1 MSRVIQVPRWFMFT
15 MTGGLLLSLAAGAAA
30 LAPNAMDV
38 RPLDPTLIQ
47 QADTLSLAFEQAAD
61 HIGPSVVSITSEKR
75 FSVADRQSVPQQI
88 PEEFRR
94 FFGDD
99 FSPFLQPRSRQP
111 RNNIQRGFGSGVIV
125 SADGYILTNNHVV
138 DGADEVTVKTVD
150 EETYKADVVGRDP
163 KSDVALLKVDASG
176 LPAAR
181 LADSDSV
188 KVGQWVL
195 AVGGPFGLEKTVTAG
210 IVSATGR
217 NTVGIA
223 DYENFIQTDA
233 AINPGNSGGPLVN
246 LHGEVVGINTAIAS
260 RSGSNAGI
268 GFSIPINMARNIMD
282 SLKETGRV
290 DRGYL
295 GAMIQN
301 LTRDLA
307 ESFQFTGDYGVL
319 IGDVAPH
326 GPAEKAGLQ
335 SGDIVVS
342 LNGRA
347 MRNAS
352 QLRNTVAAMK
362 PGSTA
367 ELEIFR
373 DGKLKEVT
381 VEVGL
386 LDEEAVVAA
395 KTEEVATEDLGMTV
409 RTLTPEIAQQLDVDE
424 DEQGVVVT
432 EVEPGGFAARA
443 GLRPGTIIV
452 SVNGMKTPNV
462 VSFREALT
470 NHKPEDGIRLQVKVD
485 GFTRYLFLRK
495 R

>member
-1 MSRVIQVPRWFMFT
+1 MSRVMQVPRWFMFS
-15 MTGGLLLSLAAGAAA
+15 MTGGLLVSLAAGAAA
-30 LAPNAMDV
+30 LAPNAMEV

-75 FSVADRQSVPQQI
+75 FSVAGRQSVPQQI

-111 RNNIQRGFGSGVIV
+111 RNSIQRGFGSGVIV
-125 SADGYILTNNHVV
+125 SSDGYILTNNHVV

-150 EETYKADVVGRDP
+150 EETYKAEVVGRDP
-163 KSDVALLKVDASG
+163 KSDVALLKVEASG
-176 LPAAR
+176 LPAAQ
-181 LADSDSV
+181 LANSDAV

-307 ESFQFTGDYGVL
+307 ASFQFDGDNGVL
-319 IGDVAPH
+319 IGDVAPN

-342 LNGRA
+342 LNDKA
-347 MRNAS
+347 MLNAS
-352 QLRNTVAAMK
+352 QLRNTVAAMR
-362 PGSTA
+362 PGKTA
-367 ELEIFR
+367 TLEVFR
-373 DGKLKEVT
+373 DGKVMT
-381 VEVGL
+381 VDVEIGL
-386 LDEEAVVAA
+386 LDEEAIVAA
-395 KTEEVATEDLGMTV
+395 SSDEASSDDLGMTV
-409 RTLTPEIAQQLDVDE
+409 KTLTPEIAEQLELDG

-432 EVEPGGFAARA
+432 EVEAGGFAARA
-443 GLRPGTIIV
+443 GLQPGTIIV
-452 SVNGMKTPNV
+452 SVNGKQTPNV
-462 VSFREALT
+462 TSFQEALKD
-470 NHKPEDGIRLQVKVD
+470 NRPEDGIRLQVKVD

>member
-1 MSRVIQVPRWFMFT
+1 MSRVMQVPRWFMFS
-15 MTGGLLLSLAAGAAA
+15 MTGGLLVSLAAGAAA
-30 LAPNAMDV
+30 LAPNAMEV

-75 FSVADRQSVPQQI
+75 FSVAGRQSAPQQI

-111 RNNIQRGFGSGVIV
+111 RNSIQRGFGSGVIV
-125 SADGYILTNNHVV
+125 SSDGYILTNNHVV

-150 EETYKADVVGRDP
+150 EETYKAEVVGRDP
-163 KSDVALLKVDASG
+163 KSDVALLKVEAAG
-176 LPAAR
+176 LPAAQ
-181 LADSDSV
+181 LANSDAV

-307 ESFQFTGDYGVL
+307 ASFQFEGDNGVL
-319 IGDVAPH
+319 IGDVAPN

-335 SGDIVVS
+335 SGDIVIS
-342 LNGRA
+342 LNGQT

-352 QLRNTVAAMK
+352 QLRNTVAAMR
-362 PGSTA
+362 PGKTA
-367 ELEIFR
+367 TLEVFR
-373 DGKLKEVT
+373 DGKVIT
-381 VEVGL
+381 VAVEVGL
-386 LDEEAVVAA
+386 LDEEAIVAA
-395 KTEEVATEDLGMTV
+395 TSDEASSDDLGMTV
-409 RTLTPEIAQQLDVDE
+409 KTLTPEIAEQLELDG

-443 GLRPGTIIV
+443 GLQPGTIIV
-452 SVNGMKTPNV
+452 SVNGKKTPNV
-462 VSFREALT
+462 TSFQEALKD
-470 NHKPEDGIRLQVKVD
+470 NRPEDGIRLQVKVD

>member
-1 MSRVIQVPRWFMFT
+1 MSRVMQVPRWFMFS
-15 MTGGLLLSLAAGAAA
+15 MTGGLLVSLAAGAAA
-30 LAPNAMDV
+30 LAPNAMEV

-75 FSVADRQSVPQQI
+75 FSVAGRQSVPQQI

-111 RNNIQRGFGSGVIV
+111 RNSIQRGFGSGVIV
-125 SADGYILTNNHVV
+125 SSDGYILTNNHVV

-150 EETYKADVVGRDP
+150 EETYKAEVVGRDP
-163 KSDVALLKVDASG
+163 KSDVALLKVEASG
-176 LPAAR
+176 LPAAQ
-181 LADSDSV
+181 LANSDAV

-307 ESFQFTGDYGVL
+307 ASFQFDGDNGVL
-319 IGDVAPH
+319 IGDVAPN

-342 LNGRA
+342 LNDKA
-347 MRNAS
+347 MLNAS
-352 QLRNTVAAMK
+352 QLRNTVAAMR
-362 PGSTA
+362 PGTTA
-367 ELEIFR
+367 TLEVFR
-373 DGKLKEVT
+373 DGKVMT
-381 VEVGL
+381 VDVEIGL
-386 LDEEAVVAA
+386 LDEEAIVAA
-395 KTEEVATEDLGMTV
+395 SSDEASSDDLGMTV
-409 RTLTPEIAQQLDVDE
+409 KTLTPEIAEQLELDG

-432 EVEPGGFAARA
+432 EVEAGGFAARA
-443 GLRPGTIIV
+443 GLQPGTIIV
-452 SVNGMKTPNV
+452 SVNGKQTPNV
-462 VSFREALT
+462 TSFQEALKD
-470 NHKPEDGIRLQVKVD
+470 NRPEDGIRLQVKVD